1 MGAISPEKGVDNGC
15 NSKYIYLEYHKSI
28 VNEKIAMPGKR
39 NVERL
44 LARYEGLKASVS
56 GLGLV
61 QIGSVAERIDRR
73 ANAKGEM
80 REWGPYYQWTFKEAG
95 KTRTVN
101 LTREQARVWAKA
113 ILNHR
118 KLEKIVDEMRSVS
131 LRILRETTQGVPP
144 RQSAAGNKG

>member
-1 MGAISPEKGVDNGC
+1 MPEK
-15 NSKYIYLEYHKSI
+15 K
-28 VNEKIAMPGKR
+28 

-44 LARYEGLKASVS
+44 RERYERLKASVA

-61 QIGSVAERIDRR
+61 QIGSITERIDRR
-73 ANAKGEM
+73 ANAKGEIQ
-80 REWGPYYQWTFKEAG
+80 EWGPYYQWTFKAAG

-113 ILNHR
+113 IVSHR

-131 LRILRETTQGVPP
+131 LRILRETTKSVPA
-144 RQSAAGNKG
+144 RKRVGGRKA